1 MAELNHFIF
10 MLFSSPL
17 QFLER
22 ETAQRNWKADDMGNS
37 VGSILNK

>member
-22 ETAQRNWKADDMGNS
+22 EIGQRSWKADDMCNS
-37 VGSILNK
+37 QSDLY